1 MEEVEETD
9 QEIDLEI
16 DGEDQEVGLRV
27 IEDGEGH
34 IQEADLEAPN
44 DQKEEI
50 HAVDLE
56 VKDKDPPPETE
67 TDQDQNLDLDQDQ
80 EIEQH
85 KVHQSNTSIMHQSLP
100 PLHVSQQ
107 HQSTHNT
114 Y

>member
-1 MEEVEETD
+1 LEEGDETD

-34 IQEADLEAPN
+34 IQEADLEATN

-67 TDQDQNLDLDQDQ
+67 TDQDLNLVPDQDQ

-85 KVHQSNTSIMHQSLP
+85 IVHQTTYYIDNASIITSTP
-100 PLHVSQQ
+100 CQQ
-107 HQSTHNT
+107 HQSTHNK